1 MQQIDQKDTVT
12 AERSRHL
19 RTGWQDRLLA
29 CFVFVLFL
37 LQRTWFA
44 DITAL
49 HTGADLLLG
58 PLCWLACRRGLLPTG
73 IYALCAGTLVGLSGG
88 SRIVL
93 EPLLYLCL
101 GLCLSWLSARLYRR
115 TFFSYALLLAFSCA
129 ARALAELCA
138 ALIVWQQAP
147 SASVLLLGTLL
158 RFALCF
164 FGGAAEYPILRL
176 FAKSGE
182 SFAGRGENAALES
195 KD

>member
-29 CFVFVLFL
+29 
-37 LQRTWFA
+37 
-44 DITAL
+44 
-49 HTGADLLLG
+49 G
-58 PLCWLACRRGLLPTG
+58 
-73 IYALCAGTLVGLSGG
+73 
-88 SRIVL
+88 IVL

-182 SFAGRGENAALES
+182 PFAGRGENAALES